1 MTFIAMIG
9 EEDLDRIKGLLIGPR
24 RGHCRE
30 RECQKKEKEGGSNHL
45 KVDTGPSHTKIPFS
59 ARFGDAFA

>member
-9 EEDLDRIKGLLIGPR
+9 EEGLDRIKGLLIGPR
-24 RGHCRE
+24 RCHCRE

-45 KVDTGPSHTKIPFS
+45 TRRYGTFAHEDPVFS
-59 ARFGDAFA
+59 AIR